1 MALGSSSGSRIDHAA
16 NYNTTVRHSITTT
29 AGAFL
34 VGAQDNAATVVAFF
48 EAFNAYDVEEA
59 ITRCTPEVEIVNV
72 ATGDTYRGPNG
83 IRQFFA
89 YWTTAFPDAVTLTN
103 ATIADK
109 DDTVVEFLGRGTHLG
124 PLSGPD
130 GTLEPTGRSVSL
142 EFVAVHRLRNAK
154 ITRLRLYFDFATLLR
169 QLGMAPRPA

>member
-1 MALGSSSGSRIDHAA
+1 VRVAHRLVLGAAESRGEAEAPGIP
-16 NYNTTVRHSITTT
+16 VTTT
-29 AGAFL
+29 AGEFL
-34 VGAQDNAATVVAFF
+34 VGAQDNAATVAAFF
-48 EAFNAYDVEEA
+48 EAFNAYDAEEA

-72 ATGDTYRGPNG
+72 PTGDVFRGPNG

-109 DDTVVEFLGRGTHLG
+109 DDTVVEFVGRGTHLG

-130 GTLEPTGRSVSL
+130 GTIEPTGRTVSL

-154 ITRLRLYFDFATLLR
+154 IIRLRL
-169 QLGMAPRPA
+169 